1 VGVGAL
7 ASSQA
12 ASPDSP
18 LASGVVGAG
27 QTGGAPSRETGSPPF
42 AHTGTPPSAH
52 S

>member
-1 VGVGAL
+1 VL

-12 ASPDSP
+12 ASPDSS

-27 QTGGAPSRETGSPPF
+27 QTGGAPSRDTGSAPF
-42 AHTGTPPSAH
+42 AHTGSPPSPH